1 MMSRILVSII
11 VGLGVAL
18 GIQSWVLHG
27 LEKDVAVLRATLETN
42 HTTLVH
48 LQESHLTWDR
58 TLQEYLDAEDAR
70 TREQEQYYKELNKT
84 LASTQSASLV
94 LDDAVF
100 SLLCYPQGN
109 RGARSKY
116 CSPSCGVS
124 TDSTRTNP

>member
-42 HTTLVH
+42 HTALVH
-48 LQESHLTWDR
+48 LQESHITWDR

-70 TREQEQYYKELNKT
+70 TREAQQQYQEVQET
-84 LASTQSASLV
+84 LEATKSASLR

-100 SLLCYPQGN
+100 SLLCYPEGT
-109 RGARSKY
+109 RGSRSKY
-116 CSPSCGVS
+116 CAPSCGTS
-124 TDSTRTNP
+124 TESTRTSP

>member
-11 VGLGVAL
+11 VGLGVVL

-42 HTTLVH
+42 NTALVH

-70 TREQEQYYKELNKT
+70 TREAQQQYQEVQRT
-84 LASTQSASLV
+84 LEATKSASLR

-100 SLLCYPQGN
+100 SLLCYPEGI
-109 RGARSKY
+109 RGGRSKY
-116 CSPSCGVS
+116 CSPSIGTS
-124 TDSTRTNP
+124 TESTRTSP